1 MNPALSVIFFTSAS
15 GAGYGLWIWLA
26 LLVLWGVPVERAHG
40 LIALALGA
48 VLVTSGLL
56 SSTLHLGQPQRA
68 WRAVTQWKTSW
79 LSREGVLALLAY
91 LPTLVLTWALWRG
104 DATLSQFCAVLLI
117 VFALATVVCTAMI
130 YVSLKPVPAWRH
142 PLVLPIYLLFALL
155 SGGLLALALL
165 PASRWQSFTLIVIAA
180 IAIGLKAIY
189 WRAIDSA
196 LLPATRQSA
205 TALTGFGT
213 VKTFERPH
221 TEENYLTREMGFVL
235 ARKHGRTL
243 RMLALVLFGVAPII
257 FLLMISAFV
266 ALATPLVWLAALC
279 ALTGIFI
286 ERWLFFAQ
294 ARHLVMLYY

>member
-1 MNPALSVIFFTSAS
+1 MNPAMSVIFFTSAS

-26 LLVLWGVPVERAHG
+26 LLALCGVPIERIHS

-48 VLVTSGLL
+48 ALVTAGLL

-91 LPTLVLTWALWRG
+91 LPALALAWALWRG
-104 DATLSQFCAVLLI
+104 DVTLSQFSAVVLI
-117 VFALATVVCTAMI
+117 VLAFTTVVCTAMI
-130 YVSLKPVPAWRH
+130 YVSLKPIPAWRH
-142 PLVLPIYLLFALL
+142 PLVLPGYLLFALL

-165 PASRWQSFTLIVIAA
+165 PASRWQPFALIALAA

-189 WRAIDSA
+189 WRAIDTA
-196 LLPATRQSA
+196 PLPATRESA

-221 TEENYLTREMGFVL
+221 TEANYLTREMGFAL
-235 ARKHGRTL
+235 ARKHGRML
-243 RMLALVLFGVAPII
+243 RAISIVLFGIAPIVC
-257 FLLMISAFV
+257 LLAIAAFA
-266 ALATPLVWLAALC
+266 ALATPLAWLAALC
-279 ALTGIFI
+279 ALTGIFV